1 MKWIEKKTFPLE
13 RALYHQQ
20 DLKLVDCRFE
30 GIEDGESAL
39 KECRNIELQDCYMDL
54 RYPLWHV
61 QGLKV
66 QNVEQTPNCRASL
79 WYSKD
84 IFIENSKL
92 YGIKALRECR
102 QIAIQNT
109 EIDSLEFGWKS
120 TDIKLENVKI
130 NSEYVFFLVRKLD
143 ATHCLFTG
151 KYGFQY
157 MEDVTFD
164 HCHFITKD
172 AFWHGK
178 NITVKNSVIEGEYL
192 GWYSENLT
200 FINCTIKGIQPL
212 CYCKNLKLIHCKMED
227 ANLAFEYSSVDI
239 DVIGE
244 IESVKN
250 PLSGII
256 LANQIGEVIQTDDSV
271 YPSNVEIRI
280 RDKE

>member
-1 MKWIEKKTFPLE
+1 MKCIENKTFPSE
-13 RALYHQQ
+13 RDLYHQQ
-20 DLKLVDCRFE
+20 DLKLLHCRFE

-39 KECRNIELQDCYMDL
+39 KECKNIELNDCYMDL

-61 QGLKV
+61 EGLKAV
-66 QNVEQTPNCRASL
+66 NVEQTINCRASL
-79 WYSKD
+79 WYSSN
-84 IFIENSKL
+84 ILIENSKL
-92 YGIKALRECR
+92 NGIKALRECR
-102 QIAIQNT
+102 QVRIQNT
-109 EIDSLEFGWKS
+109 EIDSREFGWKS
-120 TDIKLENVKI
+120 TNIELEKVKI
-130 NSEYVFFLVRKLD
+130 NSEYIFFLVKGLMAKD
-143 ATHCLFTG
+143 CLFTG

-157 MEDVTFD
+157 MENVEFD

-172 AFWHGK
+172 AFWHSK

-200 FINCTIKGIQPL
+200 CINCTIKGIQPL

-256 LANQIGEVIQTDDSV
+256 QADQIGDVIITDDSV
-271 YPSNVEIRI
+271 YSSRAQIVI
-280 RDKE
+280 RDKK